1 MNYAK
6 IYDDLIARG
15 KNRVLES
22 YKERHLII
30 PRCLGGT
37 DEPENLV
44 DLTPEEHYVAH
55 QLLIKIYNGNYALV
69 KAAAMMIPNR
79 PSNKLYGWL
88 RRRFSESQKG
98 HKFQI
103 GEKNSQF
110 DTMWILNR
118 ELKQN
123 KKINKSDTIPVG
135 WELGYAPD
143 FNLFFLKEQQRQEQ
157 KKKQQKQHQVKLDRL
172 REIMYYY
179 RDNNV
184 SMREL
189 SKKFSVGHN
198 VYVSF
203 ERYFKEEY
211 QEIVKQ
217 KPMNSNTTKGRYK

>member
-22 YKERHLII
+22 YKERHHII

-103 GEKNSQF
+103 GEKNSQC
-110 DTMWILNR
+110 
-118 ELKQN
+118 
-123 KKINKSDTIPVG
+123 
-135 WELGYAPD
+135 
-143 FNLFFLKEQQRQEQ
+143 
-157 KKKQQKQHQVKLDRL
+157 
-172 REIMYYY
+172 
-179 RDNNV
+179 
-184 SMREL
+184 
-189 SKKFSVGHN
+189 
-198 VYVSF
+198 
-203 ERYFKEEY
+203 
-211 QEIVKQ
+211 
-217 KPMNSNTTKGRYK
+217 